1 MKSISTLFFLVLIQ
15 IVSPKNPF
23 SKISLDSS
31 FNIYKSG
38 ITNSHLYKEISNT
51 TWKEFFI
58 SENIQNI
65 KKFFPYYINSD
76 KELDLFVE
84 DSSAQL
90 YWINNIRGTSKDFT
104 HKKLSKIFIGDFIV
118 ANKYDSDYFDDK
130 NNMFILA
137 TNQHKN
143 KIFKYKK
150 NPYYNPLMTNDSSH
164 YTKNYWEET
173 LFLSIDDPSITSY
186 IEINGYS
193 KIKSMNIYRQK
204 NGDYQILLL
213 NIEQMDTNACNLIKI
228 RIKEE
233 RIISVDKIG
242 YELNNINIVG
252 I

>member
-1 MKSISTLFFLVLIQ
+1 MKYIWFLFLLALIQ
-15 IVSPKNPF
+15 TISPKNIL

-38 ITNSHLYKEISNT
+38 ITNSHLYQEISNT

-65 KKFFPYYINSD
+65 KKFFPYYINTD

-90 YWINNIRGTSKDFT
+90 YWINNVRGTSKDFT

-118 ANKYDSDYFDDK
+118 ANKYDSEYSDDK
-130 NNMFILA
+130 NDMFILA

-150 NPYYNPLMTNDSSH
+150 NPYYNPLMTNDTSH
-164 YTKNYWEET
+164 DTKNYWEET
-173 LFLSIDDPSITSY
+173 LFLNIDDPTITSY

-193 KIKSMNIYRQK
+193 KIKSLNIYRQK
-204 NGDYQILLL
+204 NGDFQILLL
-213 NIEQMDTNACNLIKI
+213 NIEQLDSNACNLIKI

-233 RIISVDKIG
+233 RIISIDKIG
-242 YELNNINIVG
+242 NELKFLYIH
-252 I
+252 